1 MAELAEFK
9 EFIKDK
15 SANTIK
21 SYIQQY
27 NKLKKIVDNT
37 KTSLFSEVFYLK
49 YIYSYR

>member
-1 MAELAEFK
+1 MAELTEFK

-27 NKLKKIVDNT
+27 NKLKKIVTRYNGVDG
-37 KTSLFSEVFYLK
+37 
-49 YIYSYR
+49 